1 MWFARFR
8 HRPQPDGPGGLP
20 GESRSWRESD
30 IGDEVSAVLEG
41 RVAAYYLRRGHP
53 IPPWAVLNR
62 LTHADWSELER
73 LVEGNQPGH
82 PQTEAPRV
90 SWATAERFVAGHLL
104 ARAATPDRL
113 RQLQL
118 EVLVPVEMRLI
129 DRSKVDRVTA
139 DEVLEA
145 GADALDTP
153 LPDQ

>member
-1 MWFARFR
+1 
-8 HRPQPDGPGGLP
+8 
-20 GESRSWRESD
+20 
-30 IGDEVSAVLEG
+30 
-41 RVAAYYLRRGHP
+41 
-53 IPPWAVLNR
+53 
-62 LTHADWSELER
+62 
-73 LVEGNQPGH
+73 
-82 PQTEAPRV
+82 V